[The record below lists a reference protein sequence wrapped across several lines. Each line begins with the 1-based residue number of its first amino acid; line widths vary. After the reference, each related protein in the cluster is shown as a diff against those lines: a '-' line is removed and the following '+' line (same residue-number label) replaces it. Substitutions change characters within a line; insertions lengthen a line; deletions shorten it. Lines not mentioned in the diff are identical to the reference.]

1 MNQTESLFSL
11 SIYHIL
17 ENINLYIEIVHY
29 GLLFNIIDLLNS
41 IKYKYY
47 IIIESMIKVI
57 LIIRNKLKNLI
68 KKTILL
74 FNKYKMFLTI
84 WKLRFNST
92 HF

>member
-47 IIIESMIKVI
+47 TIIESMIKVI